1 MNNSYALIRYPALA
15 LSLLFLYGPVFAEQG
30 GGTSMQQHQKTMSQ
44 QQATQGMATQAMTR
58 EQAQNM
64 TQLMDQMHNTMQS
77 MSKIMEQHR
86 MLTQNQLSEVATVMQ
101 KLSDNMQQATKDI
114 NQGKVNEKD
123 LAMLQDKTKE
133 LDKTLD
139 RIKDQIHKD

>member
-1 MNNSYALIRYPALA
+1 
-15 LSLLFLYGPVFAEQG
+15 
-30 GGTSMQQHQKTMSQ
+30 
-44 QQATQGMATQAMTR
+44 
-58 EQAQNM
+58 
-64 TQLMDQMHNTMQS
+64 
-77 MSKIMEQHR
+77 
-86 MLTQNQLSEVATVMQ
+86 
-101 KLSDNMQQATKDI
+101 MQQATKDI